1 MAHNPMG
8 TDPVDYG
15 RKQIF
20 NVTTQKYNT
29 VNTRTGLFEACVK
42 MPLLIG
48 NCGSGPEFETDLF
61 YSPIINNLNALG
73 DGWEFC
79 FTIFSEEYKS
89 LTLSTGER
97 LNLEKD
103 KNLKQPAVIVEWNS
117 DGTLT
122 VYRKGGRTEVLSKLE
137 DTLFYVPQS
146 LTTDGYN
153 YLNFSWSVTPHVI
166 DGTTYHQ
173 IKLQRVTDKYRTL
186 LDIDY
191 TLADDNAET
200 AITPVTLTYWPGDPT
215 ETLRYELDIENYA
228 LKSIALADAIKST
241 FEYLDHK
248 SAGWLMVKY
257 TGWEGLKEELEYKD
271 NGLNFPDDPKL
282 SALPCVSE
290 HTLTPNGGGHT
301 VAHWYEYER
310 SSNLKTYITT
320 KNNQQG
326 RTEYTYDYI
335 TNEILSES
343 ASKTVAGVTRST
355 TTKYTISATPD
366 TIKNQRTTTYRQNA
380 SSRESEIVTHFNKD
394 AALTKNIEND
404 KQTLY
409 KYADGPRFGSDRPV
423 KETVESYSFLT
434 PFSHEKE
441 YEYISIAGMSE
452 PKLDYTNETFK
463 NNTTSDRTS
472 FYQNLVYFTQ
482 DDFRKGKP
490 QSVIRGGDSARTF
503 ERSFEYTLGGE
514 NNTQLTTQITDT
526 SETSSTRTSS
536 FTQSVLSRRLT
547 HQVDEDGNRSE
558 YTYDRYGRLA
568 SLTLCAQSPTYKQTT
583 TYDYP
588 APGQV
593 KTTEANGQVRLSEYD
608 GQDRLVREYE
618 YVTADTR
625 RLLKEVSYDGIGRE
639 LRSTQYDYQASFQ
652 GSDPRFSKWSE
663 VTYDNWGEPDGRI
676 YSDGSQYFNRY
687 NPVTKIRT
695 EWSGK
700 VTDKHQKV
708 TTYDLQDDTIKKIEW
723 KDQSGKTF
731 QTQTATYTGAQLLQ
745 KLITNGEHGVTTITY
760 THDILGRVLTEA
772 YVEDDTGLLP
782 LLNLAYTY
790 RYTYDPHS
798 QSNEPTT
805 VEISFGTHR
814 YVLGE
819 RKFDEWDR
827 VISLNR
833 GNATEL
839 YTYDGGSLV
848 PATKRTA
855 DGIELNY
862 EYIKELGNKVSKVST
877 ADLSQQ
883 KTFTYAH
890 AAQRRSTAGEG
901 EHFLEYSHDLNS
913 RVTQQRVQT
922 QPGEAKEVSSSYS
935 PAGRLLSYT
944 DVFGVATTCRYN
956 NVGQRIYSANDFFT
970 RYVYNDQG
978 QLAEEEIETKSGAT
992 QTVEIKY
999 TYDAQQ
1005 REISRR
1011 FVPPRNTPLLLE
1023 IATAYFADGKFK
1035 QVQLKRG
1042 SNVLG
1047 SRSFTYSAGGR
1058 LKSCTTTGV
1067 WRPLNP
1073 KGKPIDKQEFTY
1085 NGLGNVTRCISTFK
1099 DKSITASNTASYT
1112 YDGARGVRLEKIEN
1126 THADYTKSA
1135 SLTYDAADRLAQDQT
1150 GKKYLYDTFGRLIQ
1164 AGSARYSYDPSDRL
1178 MTHNQGP
1185 DQRQFIYNDL
1195 QVNGEYALGENNDC
1209 RHLKPGSAACVAQ
1222 LTRVSG
1228 VDRVLYEWCD
1238 LNGTVWVT
1246 YDATAH
1252 TTKFH
1257 AYSPY
1262 GEHFFENTDSLL
1274 GANGELIDSTNGQY
1288 PLGCGYRFLIPAN
1301 YQFNTWDT
1309 SSPFGEGGPNARSYC
1324 ADVDPINF
1332 HDPSGHDPV
1341 QDGLRRIWD
1350 DRLPEALGMGKAGEL
1365 IKTVIFTGLGILT
1378 AVMTGGATLM
1388 MAAAMVTL
1396 ATVSAVLG
1404 IVSVVI
1410 ADSNPELSKGLAWA
1424 SLVFGVAGG
1433 LATLAKK
1440 VLQRAA
1446 LFARC
1451 LGNTARAVSKTIF
1464 QRSSVL
1470 SPMQR
1475 TRLLIGDLP
1484 KNMSPVRSLRLIEP
1498 FPFDSNARLP
1508 KTLMFDPIGDTNTL
1522 VFTVTGAL
1530 GNTGVLDEWE
1540 EYKNANSLIGNGT
1553 YFPNGTWMKLLTM
1566 AK

>member
-8 TDPVDYG
+8 KDPADYES
-15 RKQIF
+15 KPIF
-20 NVTTQKYNT
+20 NATTQKYNM
-29 VNTRTGLFEACVK
+29 VNTRTGLFEAYVK

-61 YSPIINNLNALG
+61 YSPTTNNLNALG

-79 FTIFSEEYKS
+79 FTIFSEEYEV
-89 LTLSTGER
+89 LTLSTGET
-97 LNLEKD
+97 LKLEKG

-117 DGTLT
+117 DDTLT
-122 VYRKGGRTEVLSKLE
+122 VYRKGGRTEVLSKLG
-137 DTLFYVPQS
+137 DTLFYVPKS

-153 YLNFSWSVTPHVI
+153 YLNLSWSVTPHVI

-200 AITPVTLTYWPGDPT
+200 AITPVTLTYWPDDPT
-215 ETLRYELDIENYA
+215 ETLRYKLDIENYA
-228 LKSIALADAIKST
+228 LKSITLADDIKST

-248 SAGWLMVKY
+248 SAGWLMIKY
-257 TGWEGLKEELEYKD
+257 TGWEGLKEELEYND

-290 HTLTPNGGGHT
+290 HTLIPNGGGQT
-301 VAHWYEYER
+301 VVNRYEYDR

-320 KNNQQG
+320 KSHREG

-335 TNEILSES
+335 TNEILSE
-343 ASKTVAGVTRST
+343 AAIKTVAGVTRST
-355 TTKYTISATPD
+355 TTEYTISATPN

-380 SSRESEIVTHFNKD
+380 SRRESKIVTHFNKD
-394 AALTKNIEND
+394 AALTENIEND
-404 KQTLY
+404 KRTSY
-409 KYADGPRFGSDRPV
+409 TYADGPRFGSDRPV
-423 KETVESYSFLT
+423 SETVENVKSLT
-434 PFSHEKE
+434 FFSHKKI
-441 YEYISIAGMSE
+441 YEYISITGMSE
-452 PKLDYTNETFK
+452 PKLEAIDEII
-463 NNTTSDRTS
+463 NNSLIPKPTVFSQS
-472 FYQNLVYFTQ
+472 FVYFTQ

-490 QSVIRGGDSARTF
+490 QSIIREGRSLRDF
-503 ERSFEYTLGGE
+503 QRSFEYTLGGE
-514 NNTQLTTQITDT
+514 NNTELTTQITDT
-526 SETSSTRTSS
+526 VDTSSTRTSS
-536 FTQSVLSRRLT
+536 FTQSVLSRHLIR
-547 HQVDEDGNRSE
+547 QVDEDGNRCE
-558 YTYDRYGRLA
+558 YTYDSSGRLA
-568 SLTLCAQSPTYKQTT
+568 SQTLCAQSPTYKQTT

-625 RLLKEVSYDGIGRE
+625 RLLKEVSYDAIGRE

-663 VTYDNWGEPDGRI
+663 VTYDNWGEATGRI
-676 YSDGSQYFNRY
+676 YSDGSEYFNRY
-687 NPVTKIRT
+687 NPITKIRT

-700 VTDKHQKV
+700 ITDKHQKV
-708 TTYDLQDDTIKKIEW
+708 TTYDLRDDTIKKVEW

-731 QTQTATYTGAQLLQ
+731 QTQTATYTTAQHLQ
-745 KLITNGEHGVTTITY
+745 KLITNGEYGVTTITY
-760 THDILGRVLTEA
+760 TYDILGRVLTEA

-790 RYTYDPHS
+790 YYTYDPLS

-805 VEISFGTHR
+805 VEISFGTHK
-814 YVLGE
+814 YILGE
-819 RKFDEWDR
+819 REFDEWDR
-827 VISLNR
+827 VVTFNR
-833 GNATEL
+833 GNATEF
-839 YTYDGGSLV
+839 YTYDGSSLV

-855 DGIELNY
+855 DGIDLKY

-883 KTFTYAH
+883 KIFTYAH
-890 AAQRRSTAGEG
+890 AAQRQSTVKEG
-901 EHFLEYSHDLNS
+901 ERFLEYGHDLNS

-922 QPGEAKEVSSSYS
+922 QPGESKEVSSRYS

-944 DVFGVATTCRYN
+944 DVFGVTTACRYN
-956 NVGQRIYSANDFFT
+956 NVGQRIRSENDFFT
-970 RYVYNDQG
+970 RYAYNEQG
-978 QLAEEEIETKSGAT
+978 QLAEEVIETKSGAT
-992 QTVEIKY
+992 ETVNIRY

-1005 REISRR
+1005 REVSRR
-1011 FVPPRNTPLLLE
+1011 FVPTQNTPLALE
-1023 IATAYFADGKFK
+1023 IATTYFADGKFK

-1073 KGKPIDKQEFTY
+1073 QGKRIDKQEFTY
-1085 NGLGNVTRCISTFK
+1085 NGLGNVTQCISTFAGGRN
-1099 DKSITASNTASYT
+1099 SATYT

-1150 GKKYLYDTFGRLIQ
+1150 GKKYRYDTFGRLIQ

-1195 QVNGEYALGENNDC
+1195 QVNGEYALGDNDDC

-1228 VDRVLYEWCD
+1228 VERTLYEWCD

-1262 GEHFFENTDSLL
+1262 GEHFFEDTHSLL
-1274 GANGELIDSTNGQY
+1274 GANRELIESTNGQY
-1288 PLGCGYRFLIPAN
+1288 PLGCGYRFLISAN

-1309 SSPFGEGGPNARSYC
+1309 SSPFGEGGPNARGYC
-1324 ADVDPINF
+1324 ADADPINF

-1341 QDGLRRIWD
+1341 QDGLRRIWGD
-1350 DRLPEALGMGKAGEL
+1350 NLPGSLGMGKAGEL

-1378 AVMTGGATLM
+1378 AVMTGGATLL

-1396 ATVSAVLG
+1396 ATVASALA

-1410 ADSNPELSKGLAWA
+1410 ADSNPELSQGLAWA
-1424 SLVFGVAGG
+1424 SLVFGVFGG
-1433 LATLAKK
+1433 VATLAKK

-1451 LGNTARAVSKTIF
+1451 LGNTARAVGKTIF
-1464 QRSSVL
+1464 KRATVL
-1470 SPMQR
+1470 SPMQKA
-1475 TRLLIGDLP
+1475 RLLIGDLP

-1498 FPFDSNARLP
+1498 FPVNSLLP
-1508 KTLMFDPIGDTNTL
+1508 PETLMFDPIGDLNTIM
-1522 VFTVTGAL
+1522 FAVTGVL
-1530 GNTGVLDEWE
+1530 GNTGVLDELE
-1540 EYKNANSLIGNGT
+1540 EYKTANMLIGNGT
-1553 YFPNGTWMKLLTM
+1553 YLPNGNWLKLLTM
-1566 AK
+1566 AR